1 MSVFLSPIGNGFQ
14 FLTSGGLPLTAGTL
28 STYGAGSSTPL
39 TTYTTSA
46 GTVANPNPVVL
57 NADGRPPQ
65 EIWLSAGMGY
75 KFVLADSLGNVL
87 ATYDNL
93 IGINDPTGLSE
104 WQPAGV
110 PTYISATQFSVTGNQ
125 LGLFQTGRR
134 VQCIVTGTTIYGTVN
149 TSTFASGVTTVTIVP
164 DAGGL
169 NSGLSLVNYGLL
181 NAGNPSVPV
190 VLKTLTPFAASAN
203 LAVAQ
208 TGQDFPTTAACTL
221 TLPSATHT
229 GWNGTIYGN
238 ATGAVTVTT
247 GLTPTPAPTLSSVAG
262 GLLAATTYYVRTS
275 ITSAEGQQTVPGT
288 EGSIAIAADNVPSV
302 ASPTTSLINAT
313 WSVFA
318 STASGTE
325 TLQASGIP
333 IGTDWTMPV
342 AGLVNGSAMP
352 TTQGG
357 LIVLPDGST
366 VTSYA
371 LATAA
376 GCGIGLVADGT
387 NYRAKTFGPT
397 IVAPAT
403 AANQAV
409 NQSQV
414 ANATPPVG
422 AADSGS
428 ATTIT
433 ATSGTFTAP
442 STGTL
447 LIMGYGQTNQ
457 PANGGTGIGA
467 SLAGLTTLAEL
478 VRAGTNAFALSAL
491 PMAAGQSTTISFN
504 FTVATAGAMDA
515 VVYSVFIPQP

>member
-93 IGINDPTGLSE
+93 IGINDPSRLSE
-104 WQPAGV
+104 WLPGGV

-125 LGLFQTGRR
+125 LGIFQVGRR
-134 VQCIVTGTTIYGTVN
+134 VQCVVTGTTIYGTVN
-149 TSTFASGVTTVTIVP
+149 ASTFASGVTTVTIVP
-164 DAGGL
+164 DSGGL
-169 NSGLSLVNYGLL
+169 NSGLSVVNVGIL
-181 NAGNPSVPV
+181 NAGNPSVPI
-190 VLKTLTPFAASAN
+190 VLKSLTSYGADAN
-203 LAVAQ
+203 LAIAE

-221 TLPSATHT
+221 TLPSATHA

-238 ATGAVTVTT
+238 ATGAVEVTT
-247 GLTPTPAPTLSSVAG
+247 GLTPPPAPTLSSVAG

-275 ITSAEGQQTVPGT
+275 ITSAEGQQTIPGA

-313 WSVFA
+313 WSAFV

-376 GCGIGLVADGT
+376 GCGMGLVADGT
-387 NYRAKTFGPT
+387 NYRAKTFGLNHVPPLG
-397 IVAPAT
+397 ALA
-403 AANQAV
+403 
-409 NQSQV
+409 S
-414 ANATPPVG
+414 NA
-422 AADSGS
+422 S
-428 ATTIT
+428 ATTIS
-433 ATSGTFTAP
+433 ATTGTFTAP
-442 STGTL
+442 CKGQLVIYVNAGGNSGGHPETL
-447 LIMGYGQTNQ
+447 T
-457 PANGGTGIGA
+457 A
-467 SLAGLTTLAEL
+467 SLAGLVGVFGPRGFGNSGIGMAY
-478 VRAGTNAFALSAL
+478 L
-491 PMAAGQSTTISFN
+491 PMTTGQSTTLTY
-504 FTVATAGAMDA
+504 TVTASSALALLASIMA
-515 VVYSVFIPQP
+515 FFQPIP